1 MAEEIQ
7 SFAYK
12 YCLSSMAATVAETG
26 KIVFHIELIE
36 SLKFFGRKVLLRFY
50 DLSSRRL

>member
-26 KIVFHIELIE
+26 NFVFHIELIE
-36 SLKFFGRKVLLRFY
+36 SLKFFGYKVLLRFF